1 MYIYIYVHVYIPN
14 SWITFNF
21 HISCLFFMHFLL
33 WPFRFVSFCPVV
45 RTKSCCGGRN
55 WPRSWRNARA
65 ARRWLVTWTMNVREN
80 MQLWPTNYSDDIYL
94 IGGLEHFLLYPL
106 ISNFLTFNNVFLV
119 KIGLGPG
126 AGLIPSIKQTCF
138 SRCFFK
144 PLQKNQ
150 PTNGKRTHKWAGPT
164 NNCVYVFIVI

>member
-1 MYIYIYVHVYIPN
+1 MVDILIYIYRHTCTYIHVHVYIPN

-21 HISCLFFMHFLL
+21 HISCLFLMHFLL

-94 IGGLEHFLLYPL
+94 IGGLKHFLLYPL

-119 KIGLGPG
+119 KIGLGRELANP
-126 AGLIPSIKQTCF
+126 IYQTNL
-138 SRCFFK
+138 FFQVF
-144 PLQKNQ
+144 LQTPPKKSTNQ
-150 PTNGKRTHKWAGPT
+150 WEKDT
-164 NNCVYVFIVI
+164 